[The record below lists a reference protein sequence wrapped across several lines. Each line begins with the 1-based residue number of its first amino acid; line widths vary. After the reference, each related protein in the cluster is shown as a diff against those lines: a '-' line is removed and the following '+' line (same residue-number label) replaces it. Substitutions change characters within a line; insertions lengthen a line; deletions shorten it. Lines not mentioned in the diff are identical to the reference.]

1 MKPPSR
7 HVVLICSAGLLI
19 PVIAR
24 AQDADLYDP
33 SVLRTL
39 ELEFEVPN
47 FFARIDQISTSTE
60 DGYLAGDLTVD
71 GVTYPGVGVRFR
83 GNTSQRNAGE
93 KRSFKISINHTDPD
107 QRLDGFRTLKL
118 NNAAG
123 DPTFL
128 REVLYSRICSEYGPS
143 PTANHVVLTINGENW
158 GVYINVQQFNKDF
171 LRQWFDR
178 TSGNRFKAPSGGGTG
193 PRGPRPPRCNLPGGN
208 FACGYRAL
216 MWLGERPPEYQRYYE
231 LNSDEQPDPWG
242 DLVRF
247 CDVFNHATDDVFE
260 QRVATILDVDGAL
273 WMIALENV
281 FGDHD
286 GYLFKGA
293 DYTIYQEPP
302 LPGQE
307 SPPGRLHVIQHDAN
321 ECFQAT
327 PWRILQSSGDD
338 QRPLVRRLLAVPRLR
353 ARYVAHVRT
362 ILDEWFRWDVL
373 GPFATELRDLITD
386 AVDADPR
393 KLHSS
398 QLFRDNFERSVNAGG
413 RGGRLIGLREF
424 VDSRREFLLRQPELD
439 PVPPT
444 VDAVEPALA
453 VEEDGGFADAP
464 PGVEVGVTARVS
476 STEPIVE
483 VILHHRGR
491 TTDPFDR
498 VQLHDDGADDDGDA
512 GDGVHGGA
520 IPPYV
525 PGSRVQLYVEART
538 AAATAFAPPRTTT
551 DALVYRVGIVDAGST
566 PVVLNELMASN
577 DATIADPQGEFDDWV
592 ELLNVSS
599 AVVDLAGMYL
609 SDKENNPLK
618 WRFPPGVTLAPG
630 EYLIVWLD
638 EDGQD
643 QTEDIAASGL
653 HANFKLASA
662 GERVWLVDTD
672 ARGNARLDATSFA
685 GLATDAAWAR
695 SPDGSGEFQPTP
707 TPTPGSGNGGEPAV
721 TMFSRG
727 DSDASGSLD
736 LTDPVVTLGFLFLG
750 GDPMPCAR
758 AADADDSGMIDITDA
773 LVVLNYLFR
782 GGPAPVAPFATC
794 GADATAD
801 ELGCDSF
808 PACAAA
814 G

>member
-307 SPPGRLHVIQHDAN
+307 SPPGRLHVAVVQEGGIP
-321 ECFQAT
+321 T
-327 PWRILQSSGDD
+327 VPLR
-338 QRPLVRRLLAVPRLR
+338 QRPLRDASQGLLVARLRPQVEQPHAAQKVRRRSRIAGRPR
-353 ARYVAHVRT
+353 ARRAWWRLALKVQAGSLATMSDTTRRCIGVRSAKSRSASSSRKKIDSRHSATVSAAKPLASFIRATSAGTAVAASSGPSQVSAAAVAAPTSPSSQGEGPKASSRAASSSAARRT
-362 ILDEWFRWDVL
+362 ETASGGVSSRRASTL
-373 GPFATELRDLITD
+373 D
-386 AVDADPR
+386 AVHR
-393 KLHSS
+393 TRSS
-398 QLFRDNFERSVNAGG
+398 LSERAST
-413 RGGRLIGLREF
+413 
-424 VDSRREFLLRQPELD
+424 SS
-439 PVPPT
+439 
-444 VDAVEPALA
+444 
-453 VEEDGGFADAP
+453 AP
-464 PGVEVGVTARVS
+464 QR
-476 STEPIVE
+476 
-483 VILHHRGR
+483 
-491 TTDPFDR
+491 
-498 VQLHDDGADDDGDA
+498 
-512 GDGVHGGA
+512 
-520 IPPYV
+520 
-525 PGSRVQLYVEART
+525 
-538 AAATAFAPPRTTT
+538 PPR
-551 DALVYRVGIVDAGST
+551 
-566 PVVLNELMASN
+566 
-577 DATIADPQGEFDDWV
+577 
-592 ELLNVSS
+592 
-599 AVVDLAGMYL
+599 
-609 SDKENNPLK
+609 
-618 WRFPPGVTLAPG
+618 PP
-630 EYLIVWLD
+630 
-638 EDGQD
+638 
-643 QTEDIAASGL
+643 
-653 HANFKLASA
+653 
-662 GERVWLVDTD
+662 
-672 ARGNARLDATSFA
+672 
-685 GLATDAAWAR
+685 
-695 SPDGSGEFQPTP
+695 
-707 TPTPGSGNGGEPAV
+707 
-721 TMFSRG
+721 
-727 DSDASGSLD
+727 
-736 LTDPVVTLGFLFLG
+736 
-750 GDPMPCAR
+750 
-758 AADADDSGMIDITDA
+758 
-773 LVVLNYLFR
+773 
-782 GGPAPVAPFATC
+782 GPAPDRPAP
-794 GADATAD
+794 
-801 ELGCDSF
+801 
-808 PACAAA
+808 PAPRPRSGESPAP